1 MIAVKVE
8 TYCLHSPDPG
18 TPIEETVD
26 AIQVLY
32 TSGKFKHVS
41 HEHSPANQSSKAHT
55 SPKFGLSNFTPED
68 VRKVYD
74 YAKSKRY
81 VLPTVYQGNYNP
93 VARHYDGTLFPLL
106 RELCIAF
113 YAYSPLA
120 GGFLVK
126 DAQVLQAGSGQ
137 GRWDPATQLGKVYNE
152 IYIRPL
158 LLEALSEWEAI
169 AKEAG
174 VSKAVLA
181 YRWVIHNSM
190 LSAERGDGII
200 VRCLRIRLNLDR
212 NANLEGDI

>member
-1 MIAVKVE
+1 MTAVKVE

-26 AIQVLY
+26 AIQSIY

-41 HEHSPANQSSKAHT
+41 HTHTLSYPPTQAPKTHT
-55 SPKFGLSNFTPED
+55 SQKFGLSNFAPED

-74 YAKSKRY
+74 YAKSKGY

-93 VARHYDGTLFPLL
+93 VARHYDRTLFPLL
-106 RELCIAF
+106 RELNIAF

-126 DAQVLQAGSGQ
+126 DPQTLKAGSAQ
-137 GRWDPATQLGKVYNE
+137 GRWDPATLLGKVYND
-152 IYIRPL
+152 IYNRPSL
-158 LLEALSEWEAI
+158 LAALSEWEAI
-169 AKEAG
+169 AQEAG
-174 VSKAVLA
+174 VSKAALA
-181 YRWVIHNSM
+181 YRWVMYNSS

-200 VRCLRIRLNLDR
+200 VRCLTNPV
-212 NANLEGDI
+212 

>member
-1 MIAVKVE
+1 MSAVKVE

-26 AIQVLY
+26 AIQEVY
-32 TSGKFKHVS
+32 TSGKFKHVGPT
-41 HEHSPANQSSKAHT
+41 HLLEPASPKPKKLT
-55 SPKFGLSNFTPED
+55 RLKKFGLSNFAPDD
-68 VRKVYD
+68 VRRVHD
-74 YAKSKRY
+74 YAKSKNY

-93 VARHYDGTLFPLL
+93 VARHYDTTLFPLL
-106 RELCIAF
+106 RELNIAF

-126 DAQVLQAGSGQ
+126 DPQALKTGSAQ
-137 GRWDPATQLGKVYNE
+137 GRWDPATPIGKVYNE
-152 IYIRPL
+152 IYNRPS

-169 AKEAG
+169 AQEAG

-181 YRWVIHNSM
+181 YRWVIYNSL

-200 VRCLRIRLNLDR
+200 VR
-212 NANLEGDI
+212 